1 MPVVWIPSLM
11 QKLTDGQQQVEV
23 EGATVREVIVA
34 LDARYPAFK
43 ERILDGDR
51 IKTEIAIA
59 VDGEVVAAGLRAKVG
74 PQSEVHF
81 LPALAGGAR

>member
-34 LDARYPAFK
+34 LDARYPKFK

-51 IKTEIAIA
+51 IKTEIAVV

-81 LPALAGGAR
+81 LPALAGG